1 MDSLSPQRILHKPM
15 TILQVARE
23 HGSNK
28 LQSSFASWLLEK
40 KFFLHYYANTI
51 HTLHIRFYI
60 AKMPLVVEDSLR

>member
-40 KFFLHYYANTI
+40 KFFCITMQ
-51 HTLHIRFYI
+51 TLFTHCI
-60 AKMPLVVEDSLR
+60 